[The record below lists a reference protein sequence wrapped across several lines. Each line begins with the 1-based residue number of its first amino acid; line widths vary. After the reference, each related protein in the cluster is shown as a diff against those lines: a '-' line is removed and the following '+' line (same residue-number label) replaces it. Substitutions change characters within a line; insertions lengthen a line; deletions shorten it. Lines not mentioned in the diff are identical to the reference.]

1 MSAPHAE
8 PHFPPRR
15 VGPRTPVARGA
26 SRRRVAGGVRDA
38 LRRPV
43 RVYPPP
49 RRVRGSRAGHRARPL
64 SAPVACAGPARPGP
78 PQPALPVR
86 CGTEPGAQVPAPPAR
101 GPGLDRS
108 RQPRGG
114 AGLGHPRGSLPA
126 PRAGR
131 FRPAR
136 DRRLAAPL
144 PRDLR
149 APPPRPA
156 QLPRDRAAPR
166 RVARDREVPDVA
178 GDGAAEKKNCAAPPP
193 PPPPPPPPHPPPPP
207 APPLPAQPPHPP
219 PRPPPALPPP
229 PRAHE
234 RRRPPTHPTPPPPT
248 MHPPSPPAPPRPA
261 APHPRPPHPP
271 LP

>member
-1 MSAPHAE
+1 MSAAHVEAQ
-8 PHFPPRR
+8 FPSRC
-15 VGPRTPVARGA
+15 VGSRTPVARGA

-64 SAPVACAGPARPGP
+64 SAPVGCAGPARPGP

-131 FRPAR
+131 CRPAR

-156 QLPRDRAAPR
+156 RLPRDRAAPR

-178 GDGAAEKKNCAAPPP
+178 GDGAAERTVGGA
-193 PPPPPPPPHPPPPP
+193 PPPPPHPP
-207 APPLPAQPPHPP
+207 HPP
-219 PRPPPALPPP
+219 PPPP
-229 PRAHE
+229 PLA
-234 RRRPPTHPTPPPPT
+234 PPTAPPTPW
-248 MHPPSPPAPPRPA
+248 
-261 APHPRPPHPP
+261 P
-271 LP
+271 LQGSLCGG

>member
-1 MSAPHAE
+1 MSAAHVEAQ
-8 PHFPPRR
+8 FPSRC
-15 VGPRTPVARGA
+15 VGSRTPVARGA

-64 SAPVACAGPARPGP
+64 SAPVGCAGPARPGP

-126 PRAGR
+126 PRADDAVRRAIADLPHRCREIFVLRRRDQLGYREIALRLGVSLGTVKSQMWRATGR
-131 FRPAR
+131 
-136 DRRLAAPL
+136 L
-144 PRDLR
+144 
-149 APPPRPA
+149 
-156 QLPRDRAAPR
+156 
-166 RVARDREVPDVA
+166 
-178 GDGAAEKKNCAAPPP
+178 EKKMAPPP
-193 PPPPPPPPHPPPPP
+193 PPPPPPPTPPPPP
-207 APPLPAQPPHPP
+207 PL
-219 PRPPPALPPP
+219 LPPP
-229 PRAHE
+229 P
-234 RRRPPTHPTPPPPT
+234 
-248 MHPPSPPAPPRPA
+248 
-261 APHPRPPHPP
+261 P
-271 LP
+271 LSTLGP